1 MKYAFVTLALLS
13 FGSLTACEPGA
24 GGVAVTA
31 PSVGGGDGDGGGC

>member
-31 PSVGGGDGDGGGC
+31 PSGGGGDGDGGGC